1 MSRRGLW
8 RQVSA
13 RPAISESEWSKIDL
27 AYYPNMLKR
36 FSEWFGLKKK
46 LHERQQTPP
55 LVFEREV
62 WWASVGENVGSEING
77 KSALFSRPVIIYK
90 KLSHGFY
97 FVIPTTTQKKEG
109 NWFVHVRYQRTDMT
123 ACLHQARAID
133 HRRLSSRLDPRIL
146 STGPRGKMSMLKS
159 RYAARRAERHS
170 TMNCGFLEPE
180 EAPSELDHPAPYAC
194 ITGPCQAQNA
204 GPSRTFAL

>member
-1 MSRRGLW
+1 VRCTHLWLVCSSVWKHHFFVKKGPRTLARLGAGLALARHVAAGRGLS
-8 RQVSA
+8 RQVTVTRYQRLGA
-13 RPAISESEWSKIDL
+13 LAISLSEWEPV
-27 AYYPNMLKR
+27 YYPNMLKR

-55 LVFEREV
+55 LVSEREV

-109 NWFVHVRYQRTDMT
+109 SWFVRVRYQRTDMT

-133 HRRLSSRLDPRIL
+133 HRRLSSRLGQLD
-146 STGPRGKMSMLKS
+146 GDDFENVQG
-159 RYAARRAERHS
+159 
-170 TMNCGFLEPE
+170 GFRKL
-180 EAPSELDHPAPYAC
+180 YK
-194 ITGPCQAQNA
+194 
-204 GPSRTFAL
+204 

>member
-1 MSRRGLW
+1 
-8 RQVSA
+8 
-13 RPAISESEWSKIDL
+13 
-27 AYYPNMLKR
+27 MLKR

-55 LVFEREV
+55 LVSEREI

-77 KSALFSRPVIIYK
+77 KSAPFSRTVIIYK

-109 NWFVHVRYQRTDMT
+109 SWFVRVRYQRTDMT

-133 HRRLSSRLDPRIL
+133 HRRLSSRLGQLDGDDFENVQ
-146 STGPRGKMSMLKS
+146 S
-159 RYAARRAERHS
+159 
-170 TMNCGFLEPE
+170 GFRKL
-180 EAPSELDHPAPYAC
+180 YK
-194 ITGPCQAQNA
+194 
-204 GPSRTFAL
+204 